1 MISRK
6 RSTPWIH
13 RWSRW
18 LIGAIAI
25 AGAILTAYLTIV
37 KLQQGDVGC
46 VVGGSGGSS
55 NCNDVLNSRYGEVFG
70 LPLSLFG
77 FLAYL
82 AMFSFALG
90 PYLLKG
96 ETSKTLKREVDNWTW
111 LFLLIGSVAMAVF
124 STYLMFI
131 LFSELKVPCLY
142 CITSAI
148 FAFSLLTLT
157 IVGRDWDDLGQIWFT
172 GIIVSLITLIATLVI
187 FNNSSQIAE
196 QPDPTGRIAIPVITT
211 QPQPPEGWEVTT
223 TSGEAEIALA
233 EHLTAI
239 GAKFYGAFWC
249 PHCHEQKQLF
259 GAAALKKIN
268 YLECDPNGVNP
279 QSQACVDAQIQSYP
293 SWEINGEIYRGT
305 QTLEN
310 LAQFSGY
317 EGQTDFKYS
326 LR

>member
-1 MISRK
+1 MVSRR

-25 AGAILTAYLTIV
+25 AGAILTAYLTVV
-37 KLQQGDVGC
+37 KLQHGDVGC
-46 VVGGSGGSS
+46 LVGGSGSS
-55 NCNDVLNSRYGEVFG
+55 SSCNDVLNSRYGEVFG

-77 FLAYL
+77 FLAYV
-82 AMFSFALG
+82 AMGTFALG
-90 PYLLKG
+90 PLLLKG
-96 ETSKTLKREVDNWTW
+96 ETSKTLKRDLDNWTW
-111 LFLLIGSVAMAVF
+111 LFLLIGATAMAVF

-131 LFSELKVPCLY
+131 LFSELRVPCLY

-157 IVGRDWDDLGQIWFT
+157 ILGREWDDLGQIWFT
-172 GIIVSLITLIATLVI
+172 GIIVGLITLIATLLI
-187 FNNSSQIAE
+187 FNNSGSRAKQPIAGEKIPIPAITSQPE
-196 QPDPTGRIAIPVITT
+196 
-211 QPQPPEGWEVTT
+211 PPKGWLVTT

-249 PHCHEQKQLF
+249 PHCYEQKQLF
-259 GAAALKKIN
+259 GQEAIKKIN

-279 QSQACVDAQIQSYP
+279 QTQACVDAEIQSYP
-293 SWEINGEIYRGT
+293 TWEIKGEIYRGT
-305 QTLEN
+305 QTLDN
-310 LAQFSGY
+310 LARISGY
-317 EGQTDFKYS
+317 EGKTDFKYS